1 MLYAVQRRRTLSY
14 TVKEKRS
21 DRDGG
26 GRRGRDGDE
35 PGGEW
40 RREREREKDRHPMG
54 ARSFFVMIVILE
66 PDQPR
71 ASGPAGLLLRSISYS
86 SRSRPSGR
94 YATLIPPFAGA
105 IYTHRR
111 TTPRCNPICMPRRD
125 RPSVC
130 PLRGLACNEQNHSDC
145 MPCELQ
151 LREARFPIAEFAE
164 KFPRSVALSL
174 ECISPLAGRGAI
186 LAQLNYKM

>member
-1 MLYAVQRRRTLSY
+1 MHAARRAMPCTMQPRRRTFSY
-14 TVKEKRS
+14 AVKERRA

-26 GRRGRDGDE
+26 GRAREGWR
-35 PGGEW
+35 PG
-40 RREREREKDRHPMG
+40 RREAERKSEKDWHPMG

-71 ASGPAGLLLRSISYS
+71 ASGPAGRLLLRSISYS

-105 IYTHRR
+105 IYAHGERR
-111 TTPRCNPICMPRRD
+111 PAAIRYACMPRRD

-130 PLRGLACNEQNHSDC
+130 PRRGLACNEQNHSDC
-145 MPCELQ
+145 ACHVNYM
-151 LREARFPIAEFAE
+151 RDTRIPIA
-164 KFPRSVALSL
+164 V
-174 ECISPLAGRGAI
+174 C
-186 LAQLNYKM
+186 